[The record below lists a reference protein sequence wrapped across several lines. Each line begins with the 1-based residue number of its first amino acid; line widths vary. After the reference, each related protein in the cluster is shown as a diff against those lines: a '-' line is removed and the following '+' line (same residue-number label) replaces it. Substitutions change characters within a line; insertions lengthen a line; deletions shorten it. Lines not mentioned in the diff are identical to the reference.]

1 MTSIKI
7 HITSEVKQ
15 VYELLL
21 SIRAFDTA
29 HDMYVEAQLVGL
41 MTLIREH
48 VPSVLAQRFPENQLI
63 ARAFAVKTTEGGA
76 A

>member
-1 MTSIKI
+1 MTSIQI

-41 MTLIREH
+41 MALIREH

-63 ARAFAVKTTEGGA
+63 TRAFAGESKEGGA